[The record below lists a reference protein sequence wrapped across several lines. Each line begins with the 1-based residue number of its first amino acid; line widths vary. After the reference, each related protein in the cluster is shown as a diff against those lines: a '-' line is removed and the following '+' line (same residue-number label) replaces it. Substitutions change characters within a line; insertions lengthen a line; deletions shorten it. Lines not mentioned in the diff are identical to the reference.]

1 MGDNTTIGL
10 LTNINNSLG
19 KIVEMMLP
27 QNQDAKKKQEDNV
40 KNLSQG
46 GLSSGANAAKAA
58 EPSAG
63 SVSGLNVAQIV
74 SSLDGLPEQV
84 KLIAKLSGKTIKNF
98 EQVLNSIVE
107 IFTQD
112 AFKSLDKSSEI
123 GVNLVKTLTELSTL
137 PETIKNIGKI
147 KERDVRRF
155 TESILEIAKIFSTDE
170 MKSIGKESKN
180 AIDLMKSLTELGKL
194 PEALKDVS
202 KIKERQV
209 KSFTKVV
216 TMLLDMITKSLRKSG
231 ISDKDIKLAKKTAD
245 TISALTTAVK
255 SLAKMTLIAPLAM
268 VGVLAMI
275 PVWLTF
281 SAVLMLI
288 GLMEKPIQKGLRAL
302 RGVDRFMTKML
313 KTALLGIAV
322 AGGIILL
329 GLVLKKNMDLML
341 YGLAGMMTVFIA
353 VGVIAVLGGLIGLLI
368 KSTNL
373 FDKQIIKFTLELML
387 IAGLTIVLGML
398 LQVAWKQALF
408 GLGGML
414 VVMLAML
421 GIALLIRLVGEVS
434 MSSIKAMA
442 GVLLLMLASMAVAAL
457 CVLLGQY
464 LEKNWDY
471 ALIGFAA
478 TTAILGEVLGIALL
492 AKHVAKD
499 AKSGVKNLLIAE
511 GVILGAMAI
520 VWATIKTGELVWDY
534 FGTDT
539 GTALAKVAIIG
550 AVTTGIIFA
559 AWGVTKIAKRAEKDI
574 KKGAIALL
582 LAEGVILAS
591 AVVALAVIGVSK
603 VMETVEP
610 DSLTNTLLTMATIV
624 GAAGVVAV
632 IASKFQSSIMKGALV
647 MVVLEALVL
656 GMVGVMYALVMTAK
670 AATEIGW
677 ANVFITVGSMIALLG
692 LFVGLTAAFALLC
705 NPYTLAALAAGG
717 AVMLSISLLILAVTG
732 TTMAVIKLS
741 EMMDKSGKTTEE
753 FGELLRSI
761 THDVFSYKNLN
772 PEISVVQAAKLSA
785 KYLLLMPALLG
796 IMAVVAVV
804 SDMAKKFGGLSEMRG
819 DDYYVSPYYGMNGN
833 EPVFGEPVNIPK
845 IAENIVQAITIFSNN
860 LFEGFER
867 VDLKRLIAIG
877 VTMQSLV
884 EPVSRFAQ
892 MVSGF
897 KEGEGPGSLKPV
909 FVSQDGNIRYGE
921 SVNVVSVAIAIA
933 GAISAFA
940 TELYGNGDEV
950 PKWMKFMGKRRN
962 RKRLERAMNTFAL
975 IIEPVEKFM
984 DLMLSYQ
991 SAGPGML
998 KRASFDEQGNF
1009 VDNGAPAVNVRH
1021 VAYGI
1026 AGAISTFATTLFG
1039 DEDRLPDWMKI
1050 FKREKNADAVTKAM
1064 STLGNVIAPIE
1075 SFINALTMIEPS
1087 GGDMYYVWVDDKG
1100 QIQRKKVF
1108 LKSTALAIA
1117 GAVSVFVETLFG
1129 PTTANAWKAMLDVA
1143 KGGQQI
1149 VIGGGKQESPFSVFG
1164 EIIDPIANFV
1174 RVIADIG
1181 GETDGNNLV
1190 LPLYDKDGKRV
1201 GEKVIDLA
1209 NTARIIAD
1217 AVTLFVSTLFSA
1229 ENKNLWLSLIYPS
1242 YAGPDGTVV
1251 ISNYGKD
1258 TSLKDSIG
1266 IFAAVIDPVVKFAE
1280 VMSKFGGTAD
1290 NFKIYDGEKERSINL
1305 IEVATSIANAVTTFM
1320 FTLKP
1325 AFDDL
1330 KFGIEEKNK
1339 ICDFATAVGDIL
1351 ENFAKIGELKIEQID
1366 VATKIIDAYNVAIQK
1381 ITETVGIIPELQ
1393 LVNNMGE
1400 MMHKCIELFNI
1411 FKDIKFEELNY
1422 KEGLEQVTYVFTQC
1436 AAISEIAAKVDK
1448 EAFDVIDRFVGAAR
1462 TLNDFYNDFMA
1473 FSRPVLTYFITSIS
1487 EISVMYADLPLIPD
1501 TEENRN
1507 KLWFIDPFIAAA
1519 NVIKGVLQVDAN
1531 FASNT
1536 KAMLEFIMGMGNS
1549 MLALGATPANDLNDI
1564 SKAYAALLE
1573 RVIKLSDRHNVKSIS
1588 AMNDAIKE
1596 ATTRMT
1602 KFDDRLIKHANDRKK
1617 KLDELIETVGNLNDK
1632 LEKTAKSMEDIAKDL
1647 EKISKF
1653 DEDTIKRNVDAAN
1666 GGSRSSSSES
1676 PVVGG
1681 GIAPAAPTGGSGGG
1695 SATRSEDIQDA
1706 IIKAL
1711 KTLKFAEKEF
1721 NITLD
1726 KNLLDALTG
1735 GSSVGGGGA
1744 ATGATIRVE
1753 KRDTEILDKNS

>member
-19 KIVEMMLP
+19 KIVDLMLP
-27 QNQDAKKKQEDNV
+27 QNQDAKKGQEQSV

-46 GLSSGANAAKAA
+46 SLSSGANAAATASAPAA
-58 EPSAG
+58 G
-63 SVSGLNVAQIV
+63 GISGLNVAQIV

-123 GVNLVKTLTELSTL
+123 GVNLVKTLTELSAL

-155 TESILEIAKIFSTDE
+155 TKSILEIAKIFSTDE

-202 KIKERQV
+202 KIKERHV
-209 KSFTKVV
+209 KSFTKTVG
-216 TMLLDMITKSLRKSG
+216 MLLDMITKTLRKSNV
-231 ISDKDIKLAKKTAD
+231 SDKDIKLAKKTAD
-245 TISALTTAVK
+245 TILALTSAVK
-255 SLAKMTLIAPLAM
+255 SMAKMTLVAPLAM
-268 VGVLAMI
+268 VGLLAMI

-302 RGVDRFMTKML
+302 RGIDRFMTKML
-313 KTALLGIAV
+313 KTALLGIVV
-322 AGGIILL
+322 AGGVILL

-341 YGLAGMMTVFIA
+341 FGLAGMMAVFVA

-368 KSTNL
+368 KSTNI

-387 IAGLTIVLGML
+387 IAGLTVVLGML

-414 VVMLAML
+414 VVLLAML
-421 GIALLIRLVGEVS
+421 GIALLIGLVGEVS

-442 GVLLLMLASMAVAAL
+442 GVLLLMLASMAIAAL

-478 TTAILGEVLGIALL
+478 TTAILGEVFAIALL
-492 AKHVAKD
+492 AKNVARD

-520 VWATIKTGELVWDY
+520 VWATIKTGELVWNY

-550 AVTTGIIFA
+550 TVTTGIIFA
-559 AWGVTKIAKRAEKDI
+559 AWGVTKIAKSAEKDI

-591 AVVALAVIGVSK
+591 AVVALAVIGVSN
-603 VMETVEP
+603 VMESVEP

-632 IASKFQSSIMKGALV
+632 IASNFQSSIMKGALV

-656 GMVGVMYALVMTAK
+656 GMVGVMYALVMTSK

-705 NPYTLAALAAGG
+705 NPYTLVALAAGG

-732 TTMAVIKLS
+732 TTMAVIKLA

-753 FGELLRSI
+753 LGELLHSI

-819 DDYYVSPYYGMNGN
+819 DDYYISPYYGMNGN
-833 EPVFGEPVNIPK
+833 QPVFGEPVNVPK

-867 VDLKRLIAIG
+867 VDLKRLVAIG
-877 VTMQSLV
+877 ITMRSLI
-884 EPVSRFAQ
+884 EPVSQFAQ

-897 KEGEGPGSLKPV
+897 KDGEGPGSLKPV
-909 FVSQDGNIRYGE
+909 FVSEDGSIRYGE
-921 SVNVVSVAIAIA
+921 SVNVINVATSIA
-933 GAISAFA
+933 GAIAAFA
-940 TELYGNGDEV
+940 TELYGNGEEV
-950 PKWMKFMGKRRN
+950 PKWMEFMGKRRN

-998 KRASFDEQGNF
+998 KKASFDEQGNF
-1009 VDNGAPAVNVRH
+1009 VDNGVPAVNVKH
-1021 VAYGI
+1021 VASGI
-1026 AGAISTFATTLFG
+1026 ASAISTFATTLFG
-1039 DEDRLPDWMKI
+1039 DGDTLPDWMKI
-1050 FKREKNADAVTKAM
+1050 FKREGNADATTKAM

-1087 GGDMYYVWVDDKG
+1087 GDDMYYVWVDDRG

-1149 VIGGGKQESPFSVFG
+1149 VIGGGQQESPFSVFG

-1181 GETDGNNLV
+1181 GETRDGNMV
-1190 LPLYDKDGKRV
+1190 LPIYDKDGKRI
-1201 GEKVIDLA
+1201 GERVIDLR
-1209 NTARIIAD
+1209 NTAGIIAD
-1217 AVTLFVSTLFSA
+1217 AVTLFLSTLFK
-1229 ENKNLWLSLIYPS
+1229 NKDLWLSLIYPTTS
-1242 YAGPDGTVV
+1242 DGTV
-1251 ISNYGKD
+1251 IKNGATNTD
-1258 TSLKDSIG
+1258 LKDSIG
-1266 IFAAVIDPVVKFAE
+1266 VFAQVIDPVVKFAQ
-1280 VMSKFGGTAD
+1280 VISMFGGTAD
-1290 NFKIYDGEKERSINL
+1290 KFQIYDGDKPRTINL
-1305 IEVATSIANAVTTFM
+1305 IEVATAIATAVTTFM
-1320 FTLKP
+1320 MTLRP
-1325 AFDDL
+1325 AFNDL
-1330 KFGIEEKNK
+1330 EFGIEEKNK
-1339 ICDFATAVGDIL
+1339 VTDFANTVGDIL
-1351 ENFAKIGELKIEQID
+1351 ENFAKIGETKVEQI
-1366 VATKIIDAYNVAIQK
+1366 NVANTVIDSYALTVKK
-1381 ITETVGIIPELQ
+1381 ISGVLEGLPEVKLITDMET
-1393 LVNNMGE
+1393 
-1400 MMHKCIELFNI
+1400 MMQKCIVLFGI
-1411 FKDIKFEELNY
+1411 FKDVKFEELNY
-1422 KEGLEQVTYVFTQC
+1422 KEGLDQVTYVFDHC
-1436 AAISEIAAKVDK
+1436 AAISEISARVDQT
-1448 EAFDVIDRFVGAAR
+1448 AFDVIDKFVTAAR
-1462 TLNDFYNDFMA
+1462 TLNDFYNDYRA
-1473 FSRPVLTYFITSIS
+1473 FSMPVLTYFITSIS

-1507 KLWFIDPFIAAA
+1507 KLWFIEPFIAAA

-1536 KAMLEFIMGMGNS
+1536 KAMLDFITGMGNS

-1573 RVIKLSDRHNVKSIS
+1573 RVIKLSDRRNVKSIS

-1617 KLDELIETVGNLNDK
+1617 KLDELIETVGSLNEK
-1632 LEKTAKSMEDIAKDL
+1632 LEKTAKSMEDIAEDL

-1653 DEDTIKRNVDAAN
+1653 DEDTIKRNINAAN
-1666 GGSRSSSSES
+1666 GGSPAPSTS
-1676 PVVGG
+1676 GG
-1681 GIAPAAPTGGSGGG
+1681 SGEAGAPAAPAASGGNA
-1695 SATRSEDIQDA
+1695 S
-1706 IIKAL
+1706 
-1711 KTLKFAEKEF
+1711 
-1721 NITLD
+1721 
-1726 KNLLDALTG
+1726 
-1735 GSSVGGGGA
+1735 GSSIGVDEIKQA
-1744 ATGATIRVE
+1744 IEQALQNLHLKETSFTITIAKEMFEDNPTTDPVITISDR
-1753 KRDTEILDKNS
+1753 NSGFEPGRIS